1 MEINEWIN
9 DNKFKGKNI
18 HIVKKSL
25 KKIQDDLNHVDH
37 IMIEMKNKTQ
47 NAWVKLLGLSLYL
60 QNPYKNNNVSNI
72 PMLHN
77 NTQSIQHRI
86 FYNLYYVNLLFNKK
100 KYINMRSKCFLY
112 STGVID
118 ESLQEIVSNIKE
130 QNDEKKILEVNC
142 LSFFSR
148 KEGHGFHV

>member
-1 MEINEWIN
+1 
-9 DNKFKGKNI
+9 
-18 HIVKKSL
+18 
-25 KKIQDDLNHVDH
+25 
-37 IMIEMKNKTQ
+37 
-47 NAWVKLLGLSLYL
+47 
-60 QNPYKNNNVSNI
+60 
-72 PMLHN
+72 MLHN

-86 FYNLYYVNLLFNKK
+86 FYNLYYANLLFNKK
-100 KYINMRSKCFLY
+100 NINMRSKSFLY

-142 LSFFSR
+142 LSYFSR